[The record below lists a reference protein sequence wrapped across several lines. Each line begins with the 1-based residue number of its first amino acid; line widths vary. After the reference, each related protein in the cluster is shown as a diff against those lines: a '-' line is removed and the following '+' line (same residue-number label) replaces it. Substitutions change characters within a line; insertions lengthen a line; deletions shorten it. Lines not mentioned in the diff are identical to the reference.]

1 MIGSQLDYDEERLD
15 FLIMFNK
22 DNNTESEFYNV
33 LEYAC
38 YDQDQCNKLFVHHHI
53 HWLKQ
58 VNYTNFQT
66 HLRSILVN
74 SYNHTG

>member
-1 MIGSQLDYDEERLD
+1 
-15 FLIMFNK
+15 MFNK

-74 SYNHTG
+74 SYNHTELNSILQIIHIFNNIY